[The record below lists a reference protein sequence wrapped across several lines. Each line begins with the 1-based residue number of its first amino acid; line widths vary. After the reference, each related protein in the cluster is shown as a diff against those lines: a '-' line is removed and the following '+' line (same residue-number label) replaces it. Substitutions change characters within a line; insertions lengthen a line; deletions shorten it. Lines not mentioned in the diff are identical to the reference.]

1 MPVTGVQTCALPI
14 SIADAKKIK
23 DVPVLFDIRV
33 LPKSMT
39 DGYGAWW
46 RVGDTAV
53 SENPR
58 NLEAYRDHLDHE
70 KDTRKY

>member
-1 MPVTGVQTCALPI
+1 
-14 SIADAKKIK
+14 
-23 DVPVLFDIRV
+23 
-33 LPKSMT
+33 MT

-58 NLEAYRDHLDHE
+58 NLEAYQDHLAHE
-70 KDTRKY
+70 KDARKY